1 MKPSH
6 DPSDWTLVPTTLEEI
21 DAVRK
26 KCRRLVT
33 RRAALSAG
41 VAAVPIP
48 GIDIAT
54 DIAMLTGLIDNIN
67 IEFGLT
73 PAQIDLLQPKLRLLA
88 YEMIVGIGG
97 VLVGKVVTREL
108 VARLLKRTG
117 LKIIVKHS
125 ARIIPFA
132 GQAVSAAIGFATFR
146 TIGNQHIEACAAV
159 AAALSMRRAGDIH

>member
-117 LKIIVKHS
+117 LKIIVKYS

>member
-1 MKPSH
+1 LTRFAKN
-6 DPSDWTLVPTTLEEI
+6 
-21 DAVRK
+21 AVV
-26 KCRRLVT
+26 LVT